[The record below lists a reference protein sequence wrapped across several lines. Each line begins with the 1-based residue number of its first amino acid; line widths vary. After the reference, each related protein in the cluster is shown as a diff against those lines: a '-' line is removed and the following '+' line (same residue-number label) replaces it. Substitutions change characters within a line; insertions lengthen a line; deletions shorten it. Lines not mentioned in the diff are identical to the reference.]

1 MIEEAAH
8 LETYL
13 PLSYRTPKERDYI
26 LFLWEAFDTNVEHGK
41 YQFAFLAYHML
52 VMSFVYF
59 NIWQIRLIRPR
70 DFDLALVG
78 FANDMERDLRAA
90 SSPFVFSAVNE
101 RTVLRF
107 LKLIQC
113 DHGMIGAYGKL
124 VDERNLTAH
133 ANGNIFFGTE
143 EELTRKVRD
152 VLRTVEEIQRHS
164 APAIGEGYK
173 AFLIASQNPEEREYT
188 DDAQQIEEVLVKEL
202 YMSASDIAF
211 CRDYDI
217 AAMADEPSFATIQ
230 SLHQKLADLYP
241 PDEEADAA

>member
-1 MIEEAAH
+1 MIEEAAR

-13 PLSYRTPKERDYI
+13 PLSYRTPKERDYVR
-26 LFLWEAFDTNVEHGK
+26 FLWEAFDTNVEHGK

-59 NIWQIRLIRPR
+59 NLWQIKLIRPR

-90 SSPFVFSAVNE
+90 TSPFVFSTVNE

-113 DHGMIGAYGKL
+113 DHGKIGAYSKL

-133 ANGNIFFGTE
+133 ANGNIFFNTE
-143 EELTRKVRD
+143 ELLARKLRD
-152 VLRTVEEIQRHS
+152 VLRTTAHRATRLSNVKPS
-164 APAIGEGYK
+164 IG
-173 AFLIASQNPEEREYT
+173 I
-188 DDAQQIEEVLVKEL
+188 
-202 YMSASDIAF
+202 
-211 CRDYDI
+211 
-217 AAMADEPSFATIQ
+217 
-230 SLHQKLADLYP
+230 
-241 PDEEADAA
+241 

>member
-1 MIEEAAH
+1 MIEEATR

-26 LFLWEAFDTNVEHGK
+26 RFLWEAFDTNVEHGK

-133 ANGNIFFGTE
+133 ANGNIFFSTE
-143 EELTRKVRD
+143 EELIRKVRD

-173 AFLIASQNPEEREYT
+173 AFLIASQDPETRQHT
-188 DDAQQIEEVLVKEL
+188 DDAEQIEEVLVKEL

-217 AAMADEPSFATIQ
+217 AGLAGEPGFAAIQ
-230 SLHQKLADLYP
+230 SLHQKLADRYP
-241 PDEEADAA
+241 PEEEAEAA

>member
-1 MIEEAAH
+1 MIEEAAR
-8 LETYL
+8 LETNL

-26 LFLWEAFDTNVEHGK
+26 RFLWEAFDTNVEHGK

-59 NIWQIRLIRPR
+59 NLWQIKLIRPR

-90 SSPFVFSAVNE
+90 SSPFVFSTVNE

-113 DHGMIGAYGKL
+113 DHGKIGAYGKL

-133 ANGNIFFGTE
+133 ANGNIFFSTE
-143 EELTRKVRD
+143 EELARKVRD

-173 AFLIASQNPEEREYT
+173 AFLLASQDPEEREYT
-188 DDAQQIEEVLVKEL
+188 DDAQQIGEVLVKEY
-202 YMSASDIAF
+202 YMSASDITF

-217 AAMADEPSFATIQ
+217 RGLSDAVGFAAIQ
-230 SLHQKLADLYP
+230 TLHRKLVDLYP
-241 PDEEADAA
+241 PEEEAA

>member
-1 MIEEAAH
+1 
-8 LETYL
+8 
-13 PLSYRTPKERDYI
+13 
-26 LFLWEAFDTNVEHGK
+26 
-41 YQFAFLAYHML
+41 ML

-70 DFDLALVG
+70 DFHLALVG

-107 LKLIQC
+107 LKLIHC

-124 VDERNLTAH
+124 VEERNLTAH
-133 ANGNIFFGTE
+133 ANGNIFFSTE

-152 VLRTVEEIQRHS
+152 VLCTVEEIQRHS
-164 APAIGEGYK
+164 APAIGEGYR
-173 AFLIASQNPEEREYT
+173 AFLIASQDPEEREYT
-188 DDAQQIEEVLVKEL
+188 DDAQQIEEVLLKEL

-211 CRDYDI
+211 CRDHDI
-217 AAMADEPSFATIQ
+217 AGLAGEVGFAAVEA
-230 SLHQKLADLYP
+230 LHQKITQLYP
-241 PDEEADAA
+241 PEEVDKIAE

>member
-1 MIEEAAH
+1 MIEEAAR

-26 LFLWEAFDTNVEHGK
+26 RFLWEAFDTNVVHGK

-52 VMSFVYF
+52 VMCFVYF

-133 ANGNIFFGTE
+133 ANGNIFFSTE
-143 EELTRKVRD
+143 EELIRKVRD
-152 VLRTVEEIQRHS
+152 VLRTVDEIQRHS

-173 AFLIASQNPEEREYT
+173 AFLIASQDPETRQHT
-188 DDAQQIEEVLVKEL
+188 DDAEQIEEVLVKEL

-211 CRDYDI
+211 CRDHDI
-217 AAMADEPSFATIQ
+217 AELAGEPGFAAIQ
-230 SLHQKLADLYP
+230 SLHQKLADRYP
-241 PDEEADAA
+241 PEEEAEAA

>member
-1 MIEEAAH
+1 MIEEAAR

-26 LFLWEAFDTNVEHGK
+26 RFLWEAFDTNVEHGK

-124 VDERNLTAH
+124 VEERNLTAH
-133 ANGNIFFGTE
+133 ANGNIFFSTE

-173 AFLIASQNPEEREYT
+173 AFLIASQDPETRQHT
-188 DDAQQIEEVLVKEL
+188 DDAEQIEEVLVKEL
-202 YMSASDIAF
+202 YMSASDIGF

-217 AAMADEPSFATIQ
+217 QQLAAEPGFAAIEALHGSLASLFPAD
-230 SLHQKLADLYP
+230 
-241 PDEEADAA
+241 DEQVAA